1 MSKIVTTVLEAT
13 PVIAE
18 RGTRSLKEPTSV
30 KVVEFLLNVARNM
43 NQQSIISLPIVAI
56 QISMSV
62 LKELASVN
70 TFV

>member
-13 PVIAE
+13 PVIAK